1 MVAVL
6 LLSEHD
12 AKASEIFQ
20 DLSAQGIR
28 VVGAAHTAY
37 LHHPRSVC
45 VLDWQ
50 EEAKR
55 QPALHPSCFVKL
67 ISEQT

>member
-37 LHHPRSVC
+37 LHHPRSVW